1 LAGWARS
8 TGAHGLSGRQK
19 REFYARERW
28 KARYTA
34 GRASPSQMPD
44 IALALLALIPL
55 TAVELAKAARWR
67 VLFGVHRPSYA
78 VALRALVAGQVTNA
92 LSPVRAGDAVRLGV
106 LSAQGGALVPGAASL
121 AGAKAIDTLCLGAIA
136 FAVAGASVFAQR
148 TAGFAAGAA
157 VIAAGV
163 PLAVWGGRLR
173 GPLERNPITRKLRLA
188 ALVDVSQALRE
199 PRVLLVCGAATAIV
213 WASGLVANAFVL
225 AAAGAPSTLDLAS
238 RVIVAGYLVNLLP
251 SPPAQIGTFEAAVT
265 VALTTA
271 GIPVETALLASVT
284 LHGCQLIKLAVL
296 FGGSLLIA
304 WVRRDREPRSID
316 ES

>member
-1 LAGWARS
+1 
-8 TGAHGLSGRQK
+8 
-19 REFYARERW
+19 
-28 KARYTA
+28 
-34 GRASPSQMPD
+34 MPD

-55 TAVELAKAARWR
+55 TAVELVKAARWR
-67 VLFGVHRPSYA
+67 ALFGVHRPSYA

-148 TAGFAAGAA
+148 SVGFAAGAV
-157 VIAAGV
+157 VIAAGAA
-163 PLAVWGGRLR
+163 LAVWGGRLR
-173 GPLERNPITRKLRLA
+173 APLERNRITRKFRLA
-188 ALVDVSQALRE
+188 ALVDVSQALRD
-199 PRVLLVCGAATAIV
+199 PSVLMVCGATTTAV
-213 WASGLVANAFVL
+213 WASGLAANALVL
-225 AAAGAPSTLDLAS
+225 AAAGSPSTLDLAA

-251 SPPAQIGTFEAAVT
+251 SPPVQLGTFEAAVT

-284 LHGCQLIKLAVL
+284 LHVLQLVKLAVL

-304 WVRRDREPRSID
+304 WARRGRVTRWPAGS
-316 ES
+316 

>member
-1 LAGWARS
+1 
-8 TGAHGLSGRQK
+8 
-19 REFYARERW
+19 
-28 KARYTA
+28 
-34 GRASPSQMPD
+34 MPD
-44 IALALLALIPL
+44 IALALLALFPL

-67 VLFGVHRPSYA
+67 ALFGVQRPSYA
-78 VALRALVAGQVTNA
+78 VALRALLVGQVTNA
-92 LSPVRAGDAVRLGV
+92 LAPVRAGDAVRLGV

-148 TAGFAAGAA
+148 IAGFAAGAV
-157 VIAAGV
+157 VIATGV
-163 PLAVWGGRLR
+163 VLAVWGGQLR
-173 GPLERNPITRKLRLA
+173 VPLERNPITRKLRLA

-199 PRVLLVCGAATAIV
+199 PRVLVLCGTTTAVV
-213 WASGLVANAFVL
+213 WTSGLVANALVL
-225 AAAGAPSTLDLAS
+225 AAAGSPSTLDLAA

-251 SPPAQIGTFEAAVT
+251 SPPVQLGTFEAAVT

-284 LHGCQLIKLAVL
+284 LHGLQLVKLALL

-304 WVRRDREPRSID
+304 WMRRERVIRWPAGS
-316 ES
+316 